1 MFDSHSQ
8 LAIPES
14 HALIFMNLGTCAAGA
29 PYRWVHLLPHEG
41 KRRCASVRV
50 RANASVGGGKGD
62 GETASYLDMWKK
74 AVERERKSASF
85 NSIADRVA
93 ANTDDNNDDDLE
105 KKTSEFQKLLQVS
118 AEERDRVQRMQVI
131 DRAAAAI
138 AAARQLLQER
148 SAADSSHHDAAA
160 DERRDGKTEFCLFRS
175 QLCK

>member
-1 MFDSHSQ
+1 
-8 LAIPES
+8 
-14 HALIFMNLGTCAAGA
+14 
-29 PYRWVHLLPHEG
+29 
-41 KRRCASVRV
+41 
-50 RANASVGGGKGD
+50 
-62 GETASYLDMWKK
+62 MWKK

-148 SAADSSHHDAAA
+148 SAADSSHHEATA